1 MRAKAGYKWISTSS
15 LRPSL
20 SLMTLITMA
29 PMSPIAL
36 TLVTLMSPK
45 MTLMG
50 QIRRLPP
57 VGFGFSG
64 NWLMVENFELPM

>member
-1 MRAKAGYKWISTSS
+1 
-15 LRPSL
+15 
-20 SLMTLITMA
+20 MTLITMA

-36 TLVTLMSPK
+36 TLMSPK

>member
-1 MRAKAGYKWISTSS
+1 
-15 LRPSL
+15 
-20 SLMTLITMA
+20 MTLITMV